1 MNRIYLTTAKI
12 LCAFALIAV
21 FEKVIFAQAPKWY
34 ENLQQIKVTETN
46 RVDVERLFGDPP
58 VTQVRTG
65 KWNQIIN
72 YELEIGKL
80 EVSYSTG
87 KCSSQSNTDG
97 YDLDKNKVIRLS
109 LLLYKPVK
117 ISKLKLRIDG
127 FRQFEAV
134 DTNVTTYTDDENG
147 IKYIGN
153 KERIRSLIYSVGD
166 RLFNSFDCTQ
176 KMKDSGS

>member
-65 KWNQIIN
+65 K
-72 YELEIGKL
+72 
-80 EVSYSTG
+80 
-87 KCSSQSNTDG
+87 
-97 YDLDKNKVIRLS
+97 
-109 LLLYKPVK
+109 
-117 ISKLKLRIDG
+117 
-127 FRQFEAV
+127 
-134 DTNVTTYTDDENG
+134 
-147 IKYIGN
+147 
-153 KERIRSLIYSVGD
+153 
-166 RLFNSFDCTQ
+166 
-176 KMKDSGS
+176 